1 MSGAVAGE
9 VALTVDGL
17 VHRGWR
23 AAKVSMGLDAA
34 AAEIA
39 IELAERWSDAP
50 EGERITR
57 AVRPGAPFAL
67 ALDDEVVVEGF
78 LDALEVRYDPRS
90 HTLTIRGREKTGDL
104 VDCVATV
111 DGPYEWASI
120 GIEEAA
126 RRICAP
132 FGIRVRSEGAV
143 PAAPFPR
150 FSLQPGETAWEAIA
164 RAARERAVI
173 VTGDGRGTLLLT
185 RAGEGGRAAGA
196 LRLGG
201 ADGNIRSAE
210 GSFDFTKRHSLVVL
224 RGQAEGSTEGA
235 QAQARATDPEVTRHR
250 PRVVLAEAQGEGGS
264 LQARAAHEVR
274 LAAGRSRRV
283 RYTVPGWRG
292 AGGALWRP
300 NTRAMVEDR
309 YLGLARELLVAN
321 VTYSLTPDEGT
332 LTELDLAPVDAYA
345 LLPEQPRRRG
355 GDRPDTPFETRI
367 EESRDGGRTWQRIRE
382 TPA

>member
-23 AAKVSMGLDAA
+23 SAKVSMGLDAA

-78 LDALEVRYDPRS
+78 LDALEIRYDPRS

-104 VDCVATV
+104 VDCAATV
-111 DGPYEWASI
+111 DGPYEWARI
-120 GIEEAA
+120 GLEEAA
-126 RRICAP
+126 RRICQP
-132 FGIRVRSEGAV
+132 FGIRVKTEGAV

-224 RGQAEGSTEGA
+224 RGQAEGSTAGAEG
-235 QAQARATDPEVTRHR
+235 QARATDPDVTRHR

-264 LQARAAHEVR
+264 LQDRATHEVR

-300 NTRAMVEDR
+300 NTRVMVEDR

>member
-23 AAKVSMGLDAA
+23 SAKVSMGLDAA

-50 EGERITR
+50 DGEQIVR
-57 AVRPGAPFAL
+57 AVRPGAPFTL
-67 ALDDEVVVEGF
+67 ALDDDVVVEGHI
-78 LDALEVRYDPRS
+78 DALEIRYDHRS
-90 HTLTIRGREKTGDL
+90 HDLTIRGREKTGDL
-104 VDCVATV
+104 VDSAATV
-111 DGPYEWASI
+111 DGPYEWARI
-120 GIEEAA
+120 GLEEAA
-126 RRICAP
+126 RRICQP
-132 FGIRVRSEGAV
+132 FGIRVKTEGAV
-143 PAAPFPR
+143 PATPFPR

-185 RAGEGGRAAGA
+185 RAGEGGEAAGA

-210 GSFDFTKRHSLVVL
+210 GTFDFTKRHSVVVL
-224 RGQAEGSTEGA
+224 RGQAEGSTAGAEG
-235 QAQARATDPEVTRHR
+235 QARATDPDVTRHR

-264 LQARAAHEVR
+264 LQDRATHEVR